1 MQYRYKYLRRT
12 LHARFTNRLK
22 SWIGCSCLFDASTM
36 LTRRPQHASQAPT
49 PMGHA
54 ALAGPDVDLDTVL
67 SIRSYRYTVQ
77 HNAATR
83 KGLA

>member
-1 MQYRYKYLRRT
+1 M
-12 LHARFTNRLK
+12 F
-22 SWIGCSCLFDASTM
+22 M
-36 LTRRPQHASQAPT
+36 LVRCVNDVDPQAAAP
-49 PMGHA
+49 PKPQPPWAMPPLP
-54 ALAGPDVDLDTVL
+54 LAGPDVDLDD